1 MEPVYS
7 SAIPL
12 WGREVILAHHAV
24 APEYHAVASE
34 LRGQI
39 ATGRDVGIVHFSREW
54 KDWPVFVRV
63 VGGAGL
69 QPAGSP
75 ALKWVNGNK

>member
-1 MEPVYS
+1 MEIKINAGSVTPFPSGFILEPVYS

-12 WGREVILAHHAV
+12 WGRAVILAHHAV

-54 KDWPVFVRV
+54 KD
-63 VGGAGL
+63 
-69 QPAGSP
+69 
-75 ALKWVNGNK
+75 